1 MDSHSSNK
9 EIEIGKIIKLL
20 LKKSWIIVLFVIFTT
35 GASAIY
41 NNFTKPTPL
50 YQTSA
55 SLLIQDSANIIN
67 TLQVF
72 VKEPPVM
79 EAVIEELELER
90 SMESLASQIN
100 VETVQDSQIVKI
112 YAVDPDPY
120 RSAEIA
126 NTTAK
131 VFKEQVVSTLN
142 FNSIEIL
149 YPAVVKENQ
158 PPINPESNRLI
169 KIGMVLGVI
178 IGIGF
183 VFLLDSLDNKIRS
196 ERDIEN
202 LLEVPVLG
210 TVSKYKKKTLGANKE
225 KKAEAYMRGD
235 IGESKIS

>member
-1 MDSHSSNK
+1 MDSHGNK

-20 LKKSWIIVLFVIFTT
+20 IKKFWIIILFVIIST

-41 NNFTKPTPL
+41 SNFTKATPL

-55 SLLIQDSANIIN
+55 SLLIQDSGNIIN

-72 VKEPPVM
+72 IKEPLVM
-79 EAVIEELELER
+79 EGVIKELELKR
-90 SMESLASQIN
+90 SIEGLANQIS
-100 VETVQDSQIVKI
+100 VQKVQDSQIVKI
-112 YAVDPDPY
+112 YVVDPNPY

-131 VFKEQVVSTLN
+131 VFKEQVASTLN

-169 KIGMVLGVI
+169 MFGMVLGGI

-183 VFLLDSLDNKIRS
+183 VFLMDSLDNKIRS

-202 LLEVPVLG
+202 LLEIPVLG
-210 TVSKYKKKTLGANKE
+210 TVSKYKKKTLTANKE
-225 KKAEAYMRGD
+225 KKMEAYVRGD
-235 IGESKIS
+235 VSESKIG